1 MNGALEICDQ
11 NFYYLLKMNEF
22 IKKNHKRE
30 M

>member
-11 NFYYLLKMNEF
+11 NFCYLLKMNEF
-22 IKKNHKRE
+22 IKKDHKIE